1 MIEKMIIA
9 GMNVVRINMSHYNS
23 DFNLPLIIKQI
34 RKASKNQNKSI
45 AILMDLPGPKIRT
58 ANKDIITIKRG
69 KEYTFGTEADIPIHT
84 QLKYNKI
91 KDNEVVKLFY
101 EFKI

>member
-1 MIEKMIIA
+1 MYMNIVRTKIVATIGPSWSSKSMIEKMIIA

-58 ANKDIITIKRG
+58 VNKDTIAIKSSNLSGII
-69 KEYTFGTEADIPIHT
+69 FFNVSLIP
-84 QLKYNKI
+84 
-91 KDNEVVKLFY
+91 
-101 EFKI
+101 